1 MVIIMTEKYR
11 VIDGFDFDN
20 NPCKLIEDT
29 KTTEQYNTENE
40 LEANSLCKLLNEQ
53 EELLNQI
60 KKLCMDNR
68 IPVCLTAHIPK
79 NCEHYHACFENHT
92 ENAVSFGESK
102 IANKILKI
110 INGDGGVDD

>member
-1 MVIIMTEKYR
+1 MTK
-11 VIDGFDFDN
+11 IDTYQKGNF
-20 NPCKLIEDT
+20 KLEEWEDVNYCEHRFYKNDKGLT
-29 KTTEQYNTENE
+29 DEDIVD
-40 LEANSLCKLLNEQ
+40 LLNEQ
-53 EELLNQI
+53 ENKLNQI

-79 NCEHYHACFENHT
+79 SCEHYHACFENHT

-110 INGDGGVDD
+110 INGDVE

>member
-1 MVIIMTEKYR
+1 MTKKER
-11 VIDGFDFDN
+11 VTVDFDSESYYLDGEFWESWDN
-20 NPCKLIEDT
+20 YGE
-29 KTTEQYNTENE
+29 EMANTIN
-40 LEANSLCKLLNEQ
+40 KLLNEQ
-53 EELLNQI
+53 ENKLNQI

-79 NCEHYHACFENHT
+79 NCEHYHDCFENHT

-110 INGDGGVDD
+110 VNGDVE